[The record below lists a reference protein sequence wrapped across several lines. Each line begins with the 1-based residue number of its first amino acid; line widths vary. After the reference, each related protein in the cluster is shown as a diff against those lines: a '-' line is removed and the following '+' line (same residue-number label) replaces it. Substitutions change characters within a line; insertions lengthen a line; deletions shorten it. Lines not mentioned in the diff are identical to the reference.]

1 MKNQNTRRFFL
12 DKLIRDNVVE
22 HLEKKGVKVTY
33 YAIKDSDEFLGALG
47 EKVVEELN
55 EVFEAETKE
64 QVIAELADL
73 DDVLH
78 RFKLAV
84 GIDQAVIDKA
94 RAEKVA
100 RNGGFDKRL
109 FCEFIDVKEGT
120 PEFDYFLAKEEAKEA
135 SFEEGEDEFEDDECC
150 DDE

>member
-22 HLEKKGVKVTY
+22 QLEKKGVKVTY
-33 YAIKDSDEFLGALG
+33 HTVKDNDDFLGALG

-78 RFKLAV
+78 RFKLAI

-94 RAEKVA
+94 RADKVA
-100 RNGGFDKRL
+100 RNGGFDKR
-109 FCEFIDVKEGT
+109 FYCEFIDVKEGT
-120 PEFDYFLAKEEAKEA
+120 PEFDYFLAKEEAKDVDLDD
-135 SFEEGEDEFEDDECC
+135 EDEFDDCDDC